1 MAALGTLP
9 DKINKYLPKW
19 DYLFIV
25 LFNIKLSENP
35 EKSISFYESK
45 KTEILEN
52 TIESKREK
60 IFFIEIYS

>member
-1 MAALGTLP
+1 MAALSTLP

-25 LFNIKLSENP
+25 LFNVKLSENP
-35 EKSISFYESK
+35 EKSINLYEGK